1 MTTRKKLV
9 LFSLLSY
16 ILILLYNIYHA
27 FWWYH
32 QALQGEE
39 AGFVHIGVAMMFIL
53 CCGIACV
60 TVIPLIVKLF
70 ALFFKNFI
78 FAIVNAILDL
88 PFFLL
93 LNWWFLITI
102 PSKPSDALYFLLTL
116 LAALCATA
124 ALALDILSVIYCKSE
139 SKGNALHPTTKAE
152 DC

>member
-39 AGFVHIGVAMMFIL
+39 AGFVHIGVAMMVFV
-53 CCGIACV
+53 CGGIACV

-70 ALFFKNFI
+70 ALFVKNFVFGI
-78 FAIVNAILDL
+78 INTVLDL

-116 LAALCATA
+116 LATLCATA
-124 ALALDILSVIYCKSE
+124 ALALDILSLVFRKSVNKGE
-139 SKGNALHPTTKAE
+139 SQ
-152 DC
+152 